1 MKIVFCEECGG
12 KNIVDSK
19 VMDTIDEQPL
29 SCQICRNL
37 ISRDT
42 IISYSSAGN
51 GVDAFMYSLLFI
63 DDDLGHLQLVST
75 VLEKEYNVNMAPTGK
90 RGLELAEKT
99 NPNLILLDV
108 NMPDLD
114 GYEVCAALKANKKTS
129 HIPIIFV
136 TAKMEDDDEYRGLTM
151 GAVDYI
157 TKPFDLRTLHT
168 RIAVQLKS
176 KLMLDDRDRQSR
188 ELNNMVASLKEN
200 CLKVEVEQEMVLQ
213 EKSNLEK
220 ILDAVEESV
229 IIQDNEKRITW
240 ANKTAGKILKITD
253 ADLIGLQCHEVFQ
266 DSKVPCCDCPLSG
279 ERTNGF
285 SKPLEMYSDRLQTTL
300 LQVHL
305 PLFNDDGELTG
316 MAHMAR
322 EKTAAASKVDGE
334 EDQGSGIGTDQY
346 ISDHFTE
353 LNDIISTI
361 LIGADTLCTMKKDD
375 DSLAE
380 INEFI
385 GEATDRLR
393 RIADELKETQADK
406 SL

>member
-1 MKIVFCEECGG
+1 MRIIFCEECGG
-12 KNIVDSK
+12 KNIVDPK
-19 VMDTIDEQPL
+19 VIDNIDEQPL
-29 SCQICRNL
+29 SCQVCRNL
-37 ISRDT
+37 ISRKT
-42 IISYSSAGN
+42 IISYSTAGN
-51 GVDAFMYSLLFI
+51 AVDSPVYSLLFI
-63 DDDLGHLQLVST
+63 DDDLGHLQLMST
-75 VLEKEYNVNMAPTGK
+75 TLEKEFNVIMAPTGK
-90 RGLELAEKT
+90 RGIELAEKA
-99 NPNLILLDV
+99 NPKLILLDV

-114 GYEVCAALKANKKTS
+114 GYEVCAALKANKKTR

-136 TAKMEDDDEYRGLTM
+136 TAKLEGDDEYRGLTL

-157 TKPFDLRTLHT
+157 TKPVDLRTLHT

-176 KLMLDDRDRQSR
+176 KLMQDDRDRQSR
-188 ELNNMVASLKEN
+188 ELNNLVASLKEN

-220 ILDAVEESV
+220 ILDTVEESV

-240 ANKTAGKILKITD
+240 ANKTARKILKITD

-266 DSKVPCCDCPLSG
+266 DSNVPCSDCPLFG

-316 MAHMAR
+316 MAHLAR
-322 EKTAAASKVDGE
+322 EKTAAASKVDGK

-361 LIGADTLCTMKKDD
+361 LIGADTLCTMNKDD